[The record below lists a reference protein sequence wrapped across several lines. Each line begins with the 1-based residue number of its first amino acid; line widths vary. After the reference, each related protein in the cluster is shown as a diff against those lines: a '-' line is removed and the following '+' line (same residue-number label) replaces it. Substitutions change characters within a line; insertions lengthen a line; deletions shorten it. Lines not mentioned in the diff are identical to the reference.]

1 MNSAPIGVFDSG
13 VGGISVLNDLRRL
26 LPNEDY
32 IYYSDAG
39 YCPYGGRPQHEIEAR
54 AVAIT
59 ELLLDRGAKII
70 VVACN
75 TATIAAVEY
84 LRATYA
90 VPFIGMEPAIKPA
103 IEQTRSGV
111 VGVMATGAA
120 LAGERFHRLLA
131 QQRADVRIITQP
143 CPGLV
148 EQVEAGDLEGPRTR
162 ALVEQYTR
170 PLIEAGVDTIVLGC
184 THYPFLRPLIAR
196 AVGPA
201 VALLDTGAAVAR
213 QTRRVLEREGLLAER
228 AERGA
233 VEWHTSGDPDQLAAL
248 IAQLA
253 EDGRLQRQV

>member
-1 MNSAPIGVFDSG
+1 
-13 VGGISVLNDLRRL
+13 
-26 LPNEDY
+26 
-32 IYYSDAG
+32 
-39 YCPYGGRPQHEIEAR
+39 
-54 AVAIT
+54 
-59 ELLLDRGAKII
+59 
-70 VVACN
+70 
-75 TATIAAVEY
+75 
-84 LRATYA
+84 
-90 VPFIGMEPAIKPA
+90 MEPAIKPA

-148 EQVEAGDLEGPRTR
+148 EQVEAGDLAGPRTR

-170 PLIEAGVDTIVLGC
+170 PLIEAGVDTLVLGC

-196 AVGPA
+196 AVGPE

-228 AERGA
+228 ADPGA
-233 VEWHTSGDPDQLAAL
+233 VEWHTSGDPDRLAGL
-248 IAQLA
+248 VAQLA